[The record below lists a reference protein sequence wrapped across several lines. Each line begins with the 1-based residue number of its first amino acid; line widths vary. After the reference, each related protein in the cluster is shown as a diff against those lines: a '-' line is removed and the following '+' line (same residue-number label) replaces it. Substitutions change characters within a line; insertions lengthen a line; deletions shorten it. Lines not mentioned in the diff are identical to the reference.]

1 MVSFPV
7 MHPTHLANALRIL
20 IMDGVEHAGSG
31 HPGMALGMA
40 DVMTCFMLEHF
51 SWDPQQPNW
60 PNRDRFVLSAGH
72 GAMLWY
78 AALYLVGALSLEDL
92 KSYRKY
98 GSKTPG
104 HPERQ
109 HPIGTEVTT
118 GPLGQGLANAVGMA
132 LSESLLRREF
142 GSNLVNHHTYAMVS
156 DGCLMEGISQEA
168 ISLAG
173 HWKLHHLTVFWDDNR
188 ITIDGDVGLSQSDDT
203 LKRFQASGWET
214 ITINGHD
221 YNAIHCAIQRAKYSP
236 HPTLIACRTHIG
248 YGAPGKMD
256 SCHVHGSPLGAS
268 EIQKARESLHWPCSE
283 AFFVPEHIK
292 KAWESYTSFL
302 ATAHKDDDTDQT
314 IPWPRKARKTWENR
328 FQQYDLETQ
337 QRFSLALEPSLQ
349 QAAKDTLYAQKE
361 SFVTQAPKLATR
373 ASSGIVLAK
382 ILPHTRL
389 LTGAADLKES
399 TCTAAPFW
407 DAFRP
412 FLHYGIREHGMAA
425 IMNGIAAHGG
435 FIPCAGTF
443 LTFSDYM
450 RPAIRLSAL
459 MGLKVI
465 YIMTH
470 DSIGLGEDGP
480 THQPI
485 EHIMSLR
492 IIPNLTV
499 LRPAD
504 TAEVVECWEL
514 ALTLPGPVV
523 LCLSRQALPTLR
535 TYADPVN
542 MCAQGAYSMG
552 ETAAHP
558 AIRIWATG
566 SEVSLALKV
575 AEVLCDQHSVLA
587 QVHSVPWFTRLL
599 EHNPEPWSAFPARL
613 HVSLE
618 AGSTLG
624 WCHVTGPQG
633 LNIGID
639 HFGASGSGI
648 DLFNAF
654 GFSCSAIVERIL
666 HRLDETRTC
675 RL

>member
-7 MHPTHLANALRIL
+7 THPTHLANALRIL
-20 IMDGVEHAGSG
+20 IMDSVEHAGSG

-40 DVMTCFMLEHF
+40 DVMTCLMLEHL
-51 SWDPQQPNW
+51 SWDPKQPYW

-72 GAMLWY
+72 GAILWY

-92 KSYRKY
+92 KNYRKY

-132 LSESLLRREF
+132 LSESLLRKEF
-142 GSNLVNHHTYAMVS
+142 GPDLVDHRTYAIVG

-173 HWKLHHLTVFWDDNR
+173 HWHLHNLTVFWDDNR

-214 ITINGHD
+214 IAINGHD
-221 YNAIHCAIQRAKYSP
+221 YDAINCAIQRAKKSP
-236 HPTLIACRTHIG
+236 QPTLIACRTHIG
-248 YGAPGKMD
+248 YGAPTKMGT
-256 SCHVHGSPLGAS
+256 CHVHGSPLGAS
-268 EIQKARESLHWPCSE
+268 EVKKARETLHWLWEES
-283 AFFVPEHIK
+283 FFIPESIK
-292 KAWESYTSFL
+292 KAWESCTPFAANINASEV
-302 ATAHKDDDTDQT
+302 D
-314 IPWPRKARKTWENR
+314 PWPRKARKLWESAYH
-328 FQQYDLETQ
+328 QQNPETQ
-337 QRFSLALEPSLQ
+337 QRFAMTLEPSLNQ
-349 QAAKDTLYAQKE
+349 HAKDALYMQKE
-361 SFVTQAPKLATR
+361 DFVSKQPTTATR
-373 ASSGIVLAK
+373 ASSGTVLAK
-382 ILPHTRL
+382 LFPHTRL

-399 TCTAAPFW
+399 TCTSAPFW

-412 FLHYGIREHGMAA
+412 FIHYGIREHAMAA

-435 FIPCAGTF
+435 FIPCGGTF

-450 RPAIRLSAL
+450 RPSIRLSAL

-485 EHIMSLR
+485 EHLMSLR
-492 IIPNLTV
+492 AIPNLTV

-504 TAEVVECWEL
+504 AVEVVECWEL
-514 ALTLPGPVV
+514 ALTLPGPVM

-535 TYADPVN
+535 NYADPMN
-542 MCAQGAYSMG
+542 ACAQGAYPV
-552 ETAAHP
+552 TDTLTP
-558 AIRIWATG
+558 DVRIWATG

-575 AEVLCDQHSVLA
+575 AEALSDQHGVLA

-599 EHNPEPWSAFPARL
+599 EQHSEPWSAFPARL

-618 AGSTLG
+618 AGTTLG
-624 WCHVTGPQG
+624 WRHVTGPEG

-639 HFGASGSGI
+639 HFGASGASA

-654 GFSCSAIVERIL
+654 GFSCLHIVEKIM
-666 HRLDETRTC
+666 HRLNAM
-675 RL
+675 